1 MSCPVETFRCRSTRE
16 TNMKKIDIICLPHT
30 SGYVKYLIIHS
41 VMPSSDLRAFTQHT
55 GLAPLLTQCRQF
67 TVIKLYY
74 SSTYDGCV
82 SRIKSSNQKKP
93 YQLNK
98 QLLPTKKKSSRNI
111 IEFQRCIDVIFFS
124 SSVHFLGSKG
134 KKKFFF
140 FFIRLTPN
148 IR

>member
-111 IEFQRCIDVIFFS
+111 MQYRVPEMQRCDFFLKLCTL
-124 SSVHFLGSKG
+124 FRQQR
-134 KKKFFF
+134 KKIFF
-140 FFIRLTPN
+140 FFIRLILT
-148 IR
+148 